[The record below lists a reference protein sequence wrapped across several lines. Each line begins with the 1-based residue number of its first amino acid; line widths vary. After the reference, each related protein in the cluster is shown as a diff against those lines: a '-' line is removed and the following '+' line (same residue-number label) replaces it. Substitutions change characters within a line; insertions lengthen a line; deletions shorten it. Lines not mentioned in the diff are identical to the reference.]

1 MSFGLSEEEVCSN
14 HNNIYIINGRS
25 KNRAKICTVVEVGVD
40 LLPAKHAETGFGTAL
55 GRDKKFLLFEVTVGV
70 LLLLVAV
77 VAFAFKGQYVLAA
90 SEVPVDVSAFKR
102 YWYFC

>member
-1 MSFGLSEEEVCSN
+1 M
-14 HNNIYIINGRS
+14 
-25 KNRAKICTVVEVGVD
+25 EVGVD

-55 GRDKKFLLFEVTVGV
+55 GRDKFLLFEVTLGV
-70 LLLLVAV
+70 LLVLFAV

-90 SEVPVDVSAFKR
+90 SEALVDVSAIKR